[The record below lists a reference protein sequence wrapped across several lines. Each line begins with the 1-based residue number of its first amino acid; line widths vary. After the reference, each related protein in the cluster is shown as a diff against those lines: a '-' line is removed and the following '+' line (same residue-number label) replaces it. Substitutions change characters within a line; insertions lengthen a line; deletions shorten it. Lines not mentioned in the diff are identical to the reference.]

1 MNDKDAY
8 QGTVDE
14 IIYQNEDNGYAI
26 FDLDAGEEGLIT
38 CVGTLPFLKRG
49 EMLIVSGTWVNHPS
63 YGQQLKV
70 SLFQRVEPESK
81 DTILTYLS
89 SGVVKGIGR
98 ATAEKI
104 VDRFGED
111 ALRIIVDTPERLAEI
126 KGITVEKAMKISENY
141 MAIYDKEQ
149 LILFLQKYP
158 RSWSPLKRSMAAI

>member
-89 SGVVKGIGR
+89 SGVSTIMRKASSPNRSTIFSAVAR
-98 ATAEKI
+98 PMPFTTPD
-104 VDRFGED
+104 DR
-111 ALRIIVDTPERLAEI
+111 
-126 KGITVEKAMKISENY
+126 
-141 MAIYDKEQ
+141 
-149 LILFLQKYP
+149 
-158 RSWSPLKRSMAAI
+158 